1 MPYNSLIDRT
11 DAGALIPEEVS
22 REIIQGVVSR
32 SVVLN
37 MARRLPNMAAGQQKV
52 PVLSA
57 LPSAYFVSGDTG
69 LKQTSEAAWQ
79 NKYLVAEE
87 IAVIVPIPEA
97 VLDDANYD
105 IWGEIRPRIEEAFG
119 QAIDQAVLL
128 GTNIP
133 SSWNTNMGG
142 AGVLGAAP
150 SAHKV
155 DLSTAE
161 GTGKDLYDV
170 LLGEGG
176 IFSLVEEDGFRV
188 TGAVAALSMRSKL
201 RGLREK
207 VYNGTALVPAGAPLF
222 TVSMQEPNRYLLDG
236 VPIEFPG
243 NNAVDPTSALMFVG
257 DWSNLVYSIR
267 QDVTYKVLTEAVI
280 TDNTNAIIYNLAQ
293 QDMVALRAVMRLGV
307 ALPNP
312 ATKANPN
319 ASTRFPFAVLVP

>member
-11 DAGALIPEEVS
+11 EAGALIPEEIS

-32 SVVLN
+32 SVVLS
-37 MARRLPNMAAGQQKV
+37 MARRLPDMTAKQQKV
-52 PVLSA
+52 PVLSS

-69 LKQTSEAAWQ
+69 LKQTSEVVWQ

-87 IAVIVPIPEA
+87 VAVIIPIPEA
-97 VLDDANYD
+97 VLDDASYD

-119 QAIDQAVLL
+119 SVIDKAVLL
-128 GTNIP
+128 GTGIP
-133 SSWNTNMGG
+133 SSWETNMGG

-150 SAHKV
+150 SSHKV
-155 DLSTAE
+155 DLSNAE
-161 GTGKDLYDV
+161 SNGKDLYDV

-176 IFSLVEEDGFRV
+176 VFGLVEEDGFKV
-188 TGAVAALSMRSKL
+188 TGAVAALTLRSKL

-207 VYNGTALVPAGAPLF
+207 VYNGTSLIPAGAPLF

-243 NNAVDPTSALMFVG
+243 NGSVDPSTALMFVG

-312 ATKANPN
+312 ATAANSNP
-319 ASTRFPFAVLVP
+319 STRFPFAVLVP

>member
-11 DAGALIPEEVS
+11 EAGALIPEEIS
-22 REIIQGVVSR
+22 REIIQGVVER
-32 SVVLN
+32 SVVLR
-37 MARRLPNMAAGQQKV
+37 MARRLPNMTAGQQKL
-52 PVLSA
+52 PVMSA

-87 IAVIVPIPEA
+87 VAVIVPIPEA
-97 VLDDANYD
+97 VLDDASYD

-119 QAIDQAVLL
+119 QVIDQAVML
-128 GTNIP
+128 GTGIP

-142 AGVLGAAP
+142 AGILGAAP

-155 DLSTAE
+155 DLSNAE
-161 GTGKDLYDV
+161 GAGKDLYDV
-170 LLGEGG
+170 ILGDGG
-176 IFSLVEEDGFRV
+176 VFALVEEDGFRV
-188 TGAVAALSMRSKL
+188 NGVVAVLAMRSKL

-207 VYNGTALVPAGAPLF
+207 VYNGTGLVASGAPVF
-222 TVSMQEPNRYLLDG
+222 TNSMQEPNRYLLDG

-243 NNAVDPTSALMFVG
+243 NGAIDPASALLIAG
-257 DWSNLVYSIR
+257 DFSNLVYSIR

-280 TDNTNAIIYNLAQ
+280 TDNTNAIVYNLAQ

-319 ASTRFPFAVLVP
+319 ASTRFPFAALVP